1 MFKNLTYSLG
11 AFAAS
16 LSYQVFA
23 AYIVF
28 YYVDVMRLPVYMAGS
43 AMLIYGLWNAL
54 NDPLAGFL
62 SDSTHS
68 RFGRRTLYILL
79 GAVPLGLT
87 FYFLWRPPFFGLDE
101 PYFLFLY
108 FVCLICLFD
117 AFYTIVVLNWSS
129 LFPEM
134 FSGLKERSLINI
146 FRQGF
151 ALLGF
156 LFGIALPP
164 QIFVK
169 FGWAN
174 MGLIFGAAI
183 TLLWLATLIGC
194 REKKEFSKESSLPL
208 LSALKATL
216 ADRSFLLYAASDLMI
231 SFGFIT
237 LLASIPF
244 YVKYVLER
252 SPQEVTLLFGLAFF
266 VAFPMLFVWRTIIV
280 RRGAKFAM
288 MAAAGSMALSLSPL
302 LFSRASGVILLTAAI
317 FCASL
322 AGYLMVSDVV
332 LSDIIDEDEVAT
344 GRRREGMF
352 FGIRSLVSR
361 FAIVIQSLTI
371 SSVFLLCGYNPYVFT
386 QPKAFYTGISA
397 LVIVIPMIAFGL
409 ACAIINIYPLAGS
422 KIREVQQKIRE
433 LHSLKGIK

>member
-1 MFKNLTYSLG
+1 MFKKLNYSLG
-11 AFAAS
+11 AFATS
-16 LSYQVFA
+16 LAYQIFA
-23 AYIVF
+23 AYIIF

-43 AMLIYGLWNAL
+43 AMFIYGLWNAL

-68 RFGRRTLYILL
+68 RFGRRIPYILL
-79 GAVPLGLT
+79 GAIPLGLA
-87 FYFLWRPPFFGLDE
+87 FYFLWRAPFFGLDE

-108 FVCLICLFD
+108 FVTLICLFD

-134 FSGLKERSLINI
+134 FSGLKERSLVNI

-156 LFGIALPP
+156 LFGIAIPP
-164 QIFVK
+164 QIFTK
-169 FGWAN
+169 FGWEN
-174 MGLIFGAAI
+174 MGLFFGLMI
-183 TLLWLATLIGC
+183 TLLWLITLFGC
-194 REKKEFSKESSLPL
+194 REKKEFSREPSLPL
-208 LSALKATL
+208 FQALKVTL
-216 ADRSFLLYAASDLMI
+216 ADRSFMLYVAADLMI

-252 SPQEVTLLFGLAFF
+252 SPQEVTLLFALAFF
-266 VAFPMLFVWRTIIV
+266 IAFPMLFVWRMIIV
-280 RRGAKFAM
+280 RQGAKVAM
-288 MAAAGSMALSLSPL
+288 MAAVAAMALSLSPL
-302 LFSRASGVILLTAAI
+302 LFSRASNIVMLAAAL
-317 FCASL
+317 FGASL

-352 FGIRSLVSR
+352 FGIRSFVSR

-371 SSVFLLCGYNPYVFT
+371 SSIFLLCGYNPYVFT
-386 QPKAFYTGISA
+386 QPKAFYAGISA

-409 ACAIINIYPLAGS
+409 AFAIINLYPLAGN
-422 KIREVQQKIRE
+422 KIKEVRRKLDEIH
-433 LHSLKGIK
+433 LMKGVK